1 MEMEQHSMT
10 EVGLQSSGR
19 LLVSLEP
26 SPLIQT
32 VESGQGLAKVASYPG
47 HVVGGNFYMACVEL

>member
-1 MEMEQHSMT
+1 MT

-47 HVVGGNFYMACVEL
+47 HVVGGNFYMACVEH